1 MVVKGTT
8 DFIRLFM
15 LKNHVEYLDGD
26 GWNEVFYHELDE
38 DERELAMDLTPIY
51 KYLLQYVGESVV
63 SRLEDEGKSVEYISH
78 FEVDMETER
87 LSMIVQFVSG
97 DQEEVIIQ

>member
-1 MVVKGTT
+1 MIVKGTT

-15 LKNHVEYLDGD
+15 LKNHIEYLDGD

-51 KYLLQYVGESVV
+51 EYLLQYVGESVV
-63 SRLEDEGKSVEYISH
+63 SRLEDEGKSVEYIGY
-78 FEVDMETER
+78 FKVDMETER
-87 LSMIVQFVSG
+87 LSMVVQFVDG

>member
-1 MVVKGTT
+1 MIVKGTT

-15 LKNHVEYLDGD
+15 LKNHIEYLDGD
-26 GWNEVFYHELDE
+26 GWNEIFYHELDE

-51 KYLLQYVGESVV
+51 EYLLQYVGESVV
-63 SRLEDEGKSVEYISH
+63 RKLEDEGKHVEYINH
-78 FEVDMETER
+78 VGVDMETER
-87 LSMIVQFVSG
+87 LFMIIQFVDG

>member
-15 LKNHVEYLDGD
+15 LKNHIEYLDGD
-26 GWNEVFYHELDE
+26 GWNEIFYHELDE

-51 KYLLQYVGESVV
+51 EYLLQYVGESAV
-63 SRLEDEGKSVEYISH
+63 SRLEDEGKSVEYIGY
-78 FEVDMETER
+78 FKIDMETER
-87 LSMIVQFVSG
+87 LSMIVQFVDG

>member
-1 MVVKGTT
+1 MIVKGTT

-15 LKNHVEYLDGD
+15 LKNHIEYLDGD

-51 KYLLQYVGESVV
+51 EYLLQYVGESVV
-63 SRLEDEGKSVEYISH
+63 KKMEDEGKSVEYISH
-78 FEVDMETER
+78 FEVDMNTER
-87 LSMIVQFVSG
+87 LFMIVQFVSG
-97 DQEEVIIQ
+97 DQERVIIQ

>member
-15 LKNHVEYLDGD
+15 LKNHIEYLDGD

-51 KYLLQYVGESVV
+51 EYLLQYVGESVV
-63 SRLEDEGKSVEYISH
+63 KKLEDEGENVEHISH
-78 FEVDMETER
+78 FGVHMDTER
-87 LSMIVQFVSG
+87 LFMIVQFVSG
-97 DQEEVIIQ
+97 DQEEIIIQ